1 MIKRINTIWIF
12 LFFVAVFFIPLSIFA
27 GDNPQ
32 SLLKQYISDLQKN
45 PSDYALREKIIR
57 HVQTM
62 RPKPA
67 VPDEALKY
75 MDRGLAAIEGGK
87 GEEDFRAASVEFTK
101 AASLAPWLG
110 DAYRNLAIA
119 QDKSGQFD
127 AALKNLRLYLLTSP
141 SHADE
146 AWAKSLINKVEYR
159 KEKAA
164 GASKQQA
171 TAEKKQLTDE
181 ELIRKINGARYTH
194 SFRDEKFGSG
204 GESTIDVQGNVA
216 IYGLIITWTRDG
228 KPIQGFP
235 FGVWGK
241 TGRDGFVRGRQ
252 IIIPEQSWSYRNGSW
267 FPHEP
272 MICAIGENG
281 STLSCNQTIQSGSQL
296 TTTYRQQR

>member
-1 MIKRINTIWIF
+1 MIKRINTIWII

-27 GDNPQ
+27 EDNPQ
-32 SLLKQYISDLQKN
+32 SILKQYISDLQKN

-62 RPKPA
+62 KPKPA
-67 VPDEALKY
+67 VSDEAQKY

-127 AALKNLRLYLLTSP
+127 AALKNLRLYLLTSLSP
-141 SHADE
+141 ADE

-164 GASKQQA
+164 KESSP
-171 TAEKKQLTDE
+171 TAIAAQEQKMFDDL
-181 ELIRKINGARYTH
+181 LRKIDGRRYRLTQ
-194 SFRDEKFGSG
+194 SSPTVLE
-204 GESTIDVQGNVA
+204 
-216 IYGLIITWTRDG
+216 
-228 KPIQGFP
+228 
-235 FGVWGK
+235 
-241 TGRDGFVRGRQ
+241 VRGKHLVALIGPEITGGPWEIKGRRASTPRVVQ
-252 IIIPEQSWSYRNGSW
+252 SPPLPVQTTFLISEDGERIIEHRDFSDGDSREFVWVW
-267 FPHEP
+267 
-272 MICAIGENG
+272 
-281 STLSCNQTIQSGSQL
+281 
-296 TTTYRQQR
+296 QR